1 MDESLGQVL
10 LQPKCKS
17 GKIGTLANNSSS
29 LKCATLLCSTVAP
42 CANPVAGDAQ
52 QKGVTLPPH
61 RDPHTWLCSPA
72 EVQSPLMDGKGVAS
86 GQTSPEDG
94 YVPSVTAVSLYC
106 FVENRTSL
114 GKPDARLHHAS
125 CSACTFCG
133 SCFLPLQ
140 LSVKCKCQ
148 QISALAVINCE
159 EEKIL
164 SSFLIRVDQ
173 VDFSWTPLSQAGMKM
188 NPIELS
194 PCC

>member
-1 MDESLGQVL
+1 
-10 LQPKCKS
+10 
-17 GKIGTLANNSSS
+17 
-29 LKCATLLCSTVAP
+29 
-42 CANPVAGDAQ
+42 
-52 QKGVTLPPH
+52 
-61 RDPHTWLCSPA
+61 
-72 EVQSPLMDGKGVAS
+72 MDGKGVAS
-86 GQTSPEDG
+86 GQTGPEDH

-106 FVENRTSL
+106 YAAYLPGFVENGTSL

-125 CSACTFCG
+125 CSACTLCR

-148 QISALAVINCE
+148 QIPALAVINCR

-173 VDFSWTPLSQAGMKM
+173 VNFSWTPLSQAGVKL
-188 NPIELS
+188 NLTELS